1 MPPSVIRP
9 SGGRCWAG
17 AHSGCP
23 AEAWVAG
30 RGRAFRRPPPR
41 GCRCS
46 PGPGGALAGGSHA
59 QQEWPGSRRRV
70 RKARACA
77 HVRLPFLWTH
87 RKTCTAVS
95 SGERRRQG
103 GGRPSLPF
111 TLELELW
118 PLPRQPATVPRDRVD
133 SGGRSQLAPSSCAR
147 LAAVPIANVYTEP
160 LGSHVT
166 WERVLSPGSAVPTT
180 LIGCTAGQPWSGSVW
195 PPLRPVLLDWS
206 HVRCARTRGDG

>member
-1 MPPSVIRP
+1 MPPGVIRP

-17 AHSGCP
+17 AHSRCP

-95 SGERRRQG
+95 SGERRGQG

-133 SGGRSQLAPSSCAR
+133 SGRRSQLAPSSCAH

-166 WERVLSPGSAVPTT
+166 RGGGPVPWLCCPHDPDRLHGWTALVWVCLAAASP
-180 LIGCTAGQPWSGSVW
+180 CTSGLEPRQVCQD
-195 PPLRPVLLDWS
+195 P
-206 HVRCARTRGDG
+206 G